1 MTCDVVHVTGEVT
14 VRSPILAFS
23 PSLKLQKKSSRN
35 LQSRCFKASLC
46 AKNVADKVFEG
57 MFFFAQSL
65 SGSMNPDERSYK
77 TMPDSK
83 DCSGLPPPSELIL
96 FSYFFQPPSSE
107 LHIFGAAVMQM

>member
-1 MTCDVVHVTGEVT
+1 MTGGVMV
-14 VRSPILAFS
+14 SISILAFS
-23 PSLKLQKKSSRN
+23 PSLQLKKKESSEKKRN

-46 AKNVADKVFEG
+46 AKNVADKLFER

-65 SGSMNPDERSYK
+65 SGSMNPDERSDK

-83 DCSGLPPPSELIL
+83 DCSGLTPPSKLIL
-96 FSYFFQPPSSE
+96 SFFQPPSFA